1 VGAYIRFGRTE
12 ISAGFFFVLAVMMY
26 LDTECIIIMFVIS
39 AAVHELAHVIVVKL
53 AGGSIDRLLLKATG
67 AEIKYEYPS
76 VRTDASEV
84 AICLVGPAANILLA
98 VISATINTHLQST
111 ELHTFAGVNL
121 TLGLFNLLPV
131 KMLDGG
137 GVLRGLCRIVFGR
150 EVIILDVLHYG
161 TIIVLLAICVVLA
174 LDYGFNLSLFLVA
187 IWMITGIFRENRT

>member
-67 AEIKYEYPS
+67 AEIKYEYPG

-111 ELHTFAGVNL
+111 ELH
-121 TLGLFNLLPV
+121 
-131 KMLDGG
+131 
-137 GVLRGLCRIVFGR
+137 I
-150 EVIILDVLHYG
+150 
-161 TIIVLLAICVVLA
+161 
-174 LDYGFNLSLFLVA
+174 
-187 IWMITGIFRENRT
+187 